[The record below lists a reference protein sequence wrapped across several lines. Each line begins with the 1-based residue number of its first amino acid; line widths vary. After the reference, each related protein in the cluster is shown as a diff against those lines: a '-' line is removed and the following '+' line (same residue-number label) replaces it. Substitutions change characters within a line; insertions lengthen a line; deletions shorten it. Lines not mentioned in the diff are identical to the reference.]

1 KIVLFLL
8 QGKKAQ
14 SRVGSDCRDG
24 HTPVGTTLGN
34 RRGDRIVR
42 TGLGQVASGSGVAKE
57 AVDQN
62 ACPTA
67 SIAVNEDARKICQRR
82 RDRSLH
88 GLPLEPIITLA
99 KHDSLQS
106 AVTGDELQFVPQV
119 WPVVLLG
126 FGIKQ
131 VDAGKV
137 TLTAPGSGQ
146 SARAADSEEL
156 A

>member
-1 KIVLFLL
+1 V
-8 QGKKAQ
+8 
-14 SRVGSDCRDG
+14 
-24 HTPVGTTLGN
+24 
-34 RRGDRIVR
+34 
-42 TGLGQVASGSGVAKE
+42 GQVASGSGVAEE

-67 SIAVNEDARKICQRR
+67 SIAVNEDARKICERR

-137 TLTAPGSGQ
+137 TLTAPGSSQ

-156 A
+156 APPTRIMQAAKEVIQPDTMAADHNQIRGLHALRQ